1 MPRPRRLS
9 RGRGLRR
16 LLASAA
22 CVPPFQSPSQS
33 YTLPS
38 RFSLHGLF
46 TPQPWLLHIP
56 PSRRLSPISEHVNAS
71 VPSPPSGGPELV
83 SVCPLDPWGTPQW
96 QARSVCLLPA
106 WRPRQTGF
114 GGEWKAFLFFFFL
127 SLERPEP
134 PGHRRTPLP
143 PGFQTMVL
151 CPRLLL
157 TLRPGLWHW
166 LAGPPVAR
174 LRLLSVPPPP
184 RCKTWHRLLLAGALG
199 NSAPPLLALISY
211 PLILPTP
218 LRCLTTRLGPP
229 PIQAQASRPTQ

>member
-1 MPRPRRLS
+1 MTPETAAGKKGTPERPLRCALGTLGHGRAPPSRCSRPKAMPRPRRLS

-16 LLASAA
+16 LLAPAA

-56 PSRRLSPISEHVNAS
+56 PSRRLSPISEHANAS

-83 SVCPLDPWGTPQW
+83 SVCPLDPRGTPQW

-114 GGEWKAFLFFFFL
+114 GGEWKAFLFFFFFPLSGL
-127 SLERPEP
+127 SLRVTA
-134 PGHRRTPLP
+134 GLP
-143 PGFQTMVL
+143 FP
-151 CPRLLL
+151 
-157 TLRPGLWHW
+157 
-166 LAGPPVAR
+166 
-174 LRLLSVPPPP
+174 
-184 RCKTWHRLLLAGALG
+184 
-199 NSAPPLLALISY
+199 
-211 PLILPTP
+211 
-218 LRCLTTRLGPP
+218 
-229 PIQAQASRPTQ
+229 QASRLWSSVHGSS